1 MRPHE
6 RPSQTP
12 SVLRLDVARRKDLS
26 LHDVGLR
33 PRIALVTRRAEL
45 KPRPALDRRVGV
57 GALPGKRREAQER
70 ATGPVLR
77 DDARSLDG
85 KLVGRDRLGEDQDV
99 ALVTGLHCHGA
110 RIGAPMLDGL
120 RREFPEVVT
129 LARAI
134 PHPRVARASPFWS
147 VMAAFGA
154 GFFASGIVTIL
165 VSLLF
170 RLTTRET
177 PLPSPFELAG
187 LAGTA
192 AALAVAWVG
201 GGRSTVA
208 GYFGVL
214 VLERLLGLPGQLRF
228 CGQSGGSA
236 SLGGQLCSVGGY
248 VIALWPQL
256 LGVAVAIALVR
267 WLRTG
272 PGHRNPT
279 LEAAGVF
286 TLVES
291 LGGAILNVILGP
303 ATVGS
308 PVWPLSLLALTV
320 AAGVAV
326 GYTVVR
332 RAASTWRALGTVAL
346 VIAAE
351 FALLSLPLFV
361 SQVAQARG
369 TNLIGPFEVLAY
381 FSPVFA
387 IGAAVIVLYVAT
399 TRTVNATGTA

>member
-1 MRPHE
+1 
-6 RPSQTP
+6 
-12 SVLRLDVARRKDLS
+12 
-26 LHDVGLR
+26 
-33 PRIALVTRRAEL
+33 
-45 KPRPALDRRVGV
+45 
-57 GALPGKRREAQER
+57 
-70 ATGPVLR
+70 
-77 DDARSLDG
+77 
-85 KLVGRDRLGEDQDV
+85 
-99 ALVTGLHCHGA
+99 
-110 RIGAPMLDGL
+110 MLDGL

-129 LARAI
+129 VARAL
-134 PHPRVARASPFWS
+134 PHPRVARASLFWS
-147 VMAAFGA
+147 VTAAFGA

-177 PLPSPFELAG
+177 PLPTPFELAG

-201 GGRSTVA
+201 GGRSAVA

-214 VLERLLGLPGQLRF
+214 VLERLLSLPGQLRF
-228 CGQSGGSA
+228 CGQAGGSA
-236 SLGGQLCSVGGY
+236 ALGGQLCSVGGY

-272 PGHRNPT
+272 PGDRNPT

-291 LGGAILNVILGP
+291 LGGAVLNVILGP

-332 RAASTWRALGTVAL
+332 RATRTWRTLGTVVL

-369 TNLIGPFEVLAY
+369 TNLIGPFDLLAF

-387 IGAAVIVLYVAT
+387 IGAAAIVLYVAA
-399 TRTVNATGTA
+399 TRTVNATGNA